1 MNFGESLSKYDTS
14 SGVRI
19 GEVELSSESTVAD
32 LKKNVL
38 TLPTLSSLSLP
49 NIRYLRLRLL
59 DSGRPGRVLRGLSN
73 SLK

>member
-1 MNFGESLSKYDTS
+1 MSKYDGS
-14 SGVRI
+14 SGVKI
-19 GEVELSSESTVAD
+19 GEVELSSESTVGD

-38 TLPTLSSLSLP
+38 TLPSLSNLSLP

-59 DSGRPGRVLRGLSN
+59 DNGRPGRVLRGLSN